1 MQPLESS
8 PLDERMAR
16 LERALATSP
25 ADSTEIA
32 WLEVHR
38 GQESNSK
45 SRRDTFEQREET
57 VLIRVRESGRTGFHR
72 TGATAPA
79 DLENAIRHAMAQA
92 RLALPDPPQL
102 AELVELQAAQKPSP
116 APLAANVEMAGL
128 QDSELVHLTPQRAR
142 ELVQKSTERGEVA
155 RLNWVQGRLAVVNH
169 LGLRRSVEGT
179 AASFDIQC
187 SRNPGAG
194 RAAAAAR
201 SLAGLAVA
209 EVVEQAR
216 RRQAPRSTGVEG
228 PPTEPVPL
236 VLAPEAAVRLI
247 DLLNRHALSASSF
260 HDETSPLRGNI
271 GQTVFHPTVTVRD
284 DGLDPRGLAFPCDFL
299 GTPKGPVD
307 LIAGGVFLT
316 PAVDPLLAAQTGL
329 PVTPHQLGPGE
340 AQATNL
346 FLMPGELP
354 EEELLRAADGGIWVS
369 ALDPVE
375 CFSLAGLRFRAVARG
390 ARRIRGGALDR
401 ALPDLVWEDSVLDVL
416 NRVLAIGNEPRPVAT
431 GDLFLG
437 ATAAPALAV
446 ERVHGLR
453 PSFD

>member
-1 MQPLESS
+1 MPPFESS

-16 LERALATSP
+16 LERALAASP

-45 SRRDTFEQREET
+45 RRRDTFEQREEI
-57 VLIRVRESGRTGFHR
+57 VLIRVRESGRTGFQR

-92 RLALPDPPQL
+92 RLAAP
-102 AELVELQAAQKPSP
+102 VELPAAPNPSP
-116 APLAANVEMAGL
+116 APPAPDAELAGL
-128 QDSELVHLTPQRAR
+128 HDPEIARLTPQRAR
-142 ELVQKSTERGEVA
+142 ELVQKSAERGEVA
-155 RLNWVQGRLAVVNH
+155 QLTWAHGRLAVGNH

-194 RAAAAAR
+194 RAAGASR
-201 SLAGLAVA
+201 SLAGLAAA
-209 EVVEQAR
+209 EIAERAR
-216 RRQAPRSTGVEG
+216 RRQAPRASGVEA
-228 PPTEPVPL
+228 PPAEPVPL
-236 VLAPEAAVRLI
+236 VLAPEAAARLV
-247 DLLNRHALSASSF
+247 DLLNRHALGASSF

-271 GQTVFHPTVTVRD
+271 GQAAFHPAVTVRD
-284 DGLDPRGLAFPCDFL
+284 DGLDPRGLAFPFDL
-299 GTPKGPVD
+299 VGTPKGPVD
-307 LIAGGVFLT
+307 LIAAGVFLT
-316 PAVDPLLAAQTGL
+316 PAVDPLLAARTGL
-329 PVTPHQLGPGE
+329 LVTPHQLGPGE

-354 EEELLRAADGGIWVS
+354 EAELLRAAEGGVWVS
-369 ALDPVE
+369 DLDPVE
-375 CFSLAGLRFRAVARG
+375 CFSLTGLRFRAVARG
-390 ARRIRGGALDR
+390 VRRIRGGALER
-401 ALPDLVWEDSVLDVL
+401 ALPDLVWEDSALDVL
-416 NRVLAIGNEPRPVAT
+416 NRVLGIGTEPRPVAT

-453 PSFD
+453 PVFD